1 MQVPYLVRERSL
13 EENHEMRA
21 PATKLCPL
29 YELIRS
35 DLKQLFEK
43 EPSIKEQIVSVDQE
57 R

>member
-1 MQVPYLVRERSL
+1 MVRERSL

-35 DLKQLFEK
+35 DLEQLFEK
-43 EPSIKEQIVSVDQE
+43 EPSIKEKIISVDQE
-57 R
+57 G